1 MRPYFA
7 SVVQSASM
15 TADGWRARHMIEEEK
30 GRWRKKREKGER
42 LARTTTIFDYAVTL
56 FDHGKSIINM
66 LLKHTRPQDS
76 VKVIIKGRF
85 R

>member
-30 GRWRKKREKGER
+30 EKIEEKRVTGRKLRKRKRNGER
-42 LARTTTIFDYAVTL
+42 RQY
-56 FDHGKSIINM
+56 
-66 LLKHTRPQDS
+66 
-76 VKVIIKGRF
+76 
-85 R
+85 

>member
-1 MRPYFA
+1 M
-7 SVVQSASM
+7 
-15 TADGWRARHMIEEEK
+15 K

-76 VKVIIKGRF
+76 VKDSFEITSSHEWNKKSEVKLVLVEPKCF
-85 R
+85 